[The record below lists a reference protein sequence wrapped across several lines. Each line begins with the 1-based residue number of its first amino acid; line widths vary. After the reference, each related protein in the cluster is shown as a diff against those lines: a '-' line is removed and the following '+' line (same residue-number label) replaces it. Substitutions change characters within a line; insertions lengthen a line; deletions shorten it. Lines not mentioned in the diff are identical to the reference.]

1 VETVKHHETI
11 REVLQKI
18 IPETEKSGLGEI
30 RMQLSFPSD
39 FPAFQGHFPDGAILP
54 AVVQVMS
61 AVCILEKGLGE
72 EFQLKEI
79 IKARFKEPVLP
90 EQVNQFLIKTNF
102 QEDKIC
108 VSVKISD
115 VNKKEK
121 SRFDLCLVSKK

>member
-1 VETVKHHETI
+1 METVKHQETI
-11 REVLQKI
+11 REALEKMISQ
-18 IPETEKSGLGEI
+18 PEKKENQELMIGLY
-30 RMQLSFPSD
+30 FPSD
-39 FPAFQGHFPDGAILP
+39 FPAFQGHFPDNAILP

-72 EFQLKEI
+72 ELQLKEI

-90 EQVNQFLIKTNF
+90 DQANQFLIKTNF